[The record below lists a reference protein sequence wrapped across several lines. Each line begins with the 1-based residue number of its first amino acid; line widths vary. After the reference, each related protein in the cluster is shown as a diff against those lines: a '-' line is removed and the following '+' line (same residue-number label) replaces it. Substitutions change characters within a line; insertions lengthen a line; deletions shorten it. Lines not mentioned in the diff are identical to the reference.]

1 MYVAAIVK
9 QFTAGRLALHHK
21 QSDRCRKLGVLHML
35 RYHNTI
41 QPQNKTDTIEQH
53 FVNKQAILVS
63 DTVTPCHAQSKQSNE
78 VSIAAAGDLPTLFSR
93 SPLRRLGAL
102 PSRQPGDSH
111 SSCSWMTVLAAALP
125 LRDTTCKPCPPQN
138 SHSPSHIF
146 SSLAC
151 IDTST
156 GPGQWN
162 SFLQPSQLS
171 T

>member
-1 MYVAAIVK
+1 MHRSWSVHT
-9 QFTAGRLALHHK
+9 F
-21 QSDRCRKLGVLHML
+21 RCC
-35 RYHNTI
+35 NTI
-41 QPQNKTDTIEQH
+41 QCQTVTDTFEQH
-53 FVNKQAILVS
+53 FVNKLAILVS
-63 DTVTPCHAQSKQSNE
+63 GIVTPCQAQSKQSNQ
-78 VSIAAAGDLPTLFSR
+78 VVMAAAGDLPTLFAR

-125 LRDTTCKPCPPQN
+125 LKDTTCRPCPPQN

-151 IDTST
+151 IATST

-162 SFLQPSQLS
+162 SFLQPSHLS
-171 T
+171 DSI

>member
-1 MYVAAIVK
+1 MGCCS
-9 QFTAGRLALHHK
+9 T
-21 QSDRCRKLGVLHML
+21 
-35 RYHNTI
+35 T
-41 QPQNKTDTIEQH
+41 QPQTVKDIFEQL

-63 DTVTPCHAQSKQSNE
+63 GTVNPCHAQGKQSNRL
-78 VSIAAAGDLPTLFSR
+78 IMAAAGTLPTLFAR

-125 LRDTTCKPCPPQN
+125 LKDTTCKPCPPQN

-151 IDTST
+151 IATST

-162 SFLQPSQLS
+162 SFLQPSHLS